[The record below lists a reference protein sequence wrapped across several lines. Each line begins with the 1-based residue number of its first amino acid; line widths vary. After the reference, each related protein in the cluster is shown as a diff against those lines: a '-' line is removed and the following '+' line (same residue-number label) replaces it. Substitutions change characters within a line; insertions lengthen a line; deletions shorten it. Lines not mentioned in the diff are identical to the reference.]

1 MRNSVARKLKQ
12 VPEGFLIVGID
23 PHKKRHAAVAITQD
37 FAIRDKFKLDNTSD
51 GLENMLN
58 RARIKMK
65 EAGCRGVMYAIETGG
80 HYWRSIAYFLDERG
94 IPFRFINQY
103 TLKRRRE
110 GKDLNRRKNDYRD
123 SEVAAQLL
131 CTGEFTE
138 SRVPQ
143 GVYAELRTAHNAYR
157 RLVKERTRI
166 TNLIKGLLD
175 GLFPEF
181 GQVFKDPCGLT
192 AVTVL
197 STCAIPSVIAE
208 MSEQEFVAK
217 IKATN
222 RPQLRRNKLAAIH
235 KVAKASIGIKAGA
248 RSLAFKI
255 TFLIDR
261 IELIKRQVA
270 IIEHKLMRLV
280 DETEEGEYLLSIRGL
295 NYTAVA
301 GLLAELGSF
310 KSYQS
315 AKQMIKMA
323 GSNPTESE
331 SGGQRRART
340 PMSKQ
345 GRPILRYC
353 AWTSVVPM
361 LRFNEDFRAWANRLR
376 ERPVHANPLGNR
388 EIVGAAL
395 NKLFRLSFALVK
407 NKRNIFLSV
416 GASWKNTRREQ
427 GLVAKYEGF
436 PLLPFHF
443 ITLNPGRT
451 EYHFTTYCWM
461 RRNYL
466 FFKTYSL

>member
-1 MRNSVARKLKQ
+1 MQNNAARKLGQ
-12 VPEGFLIVGID
+12 VPEGYLIVGVD

-37 FAIRDKFKLDNTSD
+37 FTIRDKFKLDNTYE

-58 RARIKMK
+58 RARMKMM
-65 EAGCRGVMYAIETGG
+65 EAGCCGIMFAIETGG
-80 HYWRSIAYFLDERG
+80 HYWRNIAYFLDEKG

-138 SRVPQ
+138 SRVPK

-157 RLVKERTRI
+157 RLVKERTRV

-181 GQVFKDPCGLT
+181 AQVFKDPCRLT
-192 AVTVL
+192 AISVL

-208 MSEQEFVAK
+208 MSEQEFVAT

-222 RPQLRRNKLAAIH
+222 RPQLRRNKLLAVH
-235 KVAKASIGIKAGA
+235 SVSKTSIGIKAGA
-248 RSLAFKI
+248 RSVAFEI
-255 TFLIDR
+255 TFLVDR

-270 IIEHKLMRLV
+270 IIERKLMRLV
-280 DETEEGEYLLSIRGL
+280 DETEEGKYLLSIRGL
-295 NYTAVA
+295 NYIAVA
-301 GLLAELGSF
+301 GLLAELGCF
-310 KSYQS
+310 RSYRS

-331 SGGQRRART
+331 SGGKKKART

-361 LRFNEDFRAWANRLR
+361 LRFNEDFRAWAKQLR
-376 ERPVHANPLGNR
+376 ERPVYANPLGNR
-388 EIVGAAL
+388 EIMGAAL

-407 NKRNIFLSV
+407 N
-416 GASWKNTRREQ
+416 
-427 GLVAKYEGF
+427 
-436 PLLPFHF
+436 
-443 ITLNPGRT
+443 RT
-451 EYHFTTYCWM
+451 YYRSPAMATVIG
-461 RRNYL
+461 
-466 FFKTYSL
+466 